1 MTGKKSTLRQYRQTD
16 QVKLSLGKPFFESQG
31 IAIYQGDSLEL
42 GSQLPHSLFDALI
55 TDPPYCS
62 GAAGAAV
69 GADPIKKYCHS
80 GKTLGRP
87 SFGGDF
93 RDQRSFKYWCS
104 LWIGQAL
111 WACRDTAYGLVFTDW
126 RQLATMIDAFQAGGF
141 CFKGLISWDKG
152 RGSRA
157 PHKGFFRHQCE
168 YIPWGTKG
176 AVPRLTDRGPF
187 DGCYQIPVLQLDKH
201 HMTGKPTPLMQ
212 KLVQCVPAGGISLD
226 PFCGSGTTL
235 VASALEGRQ
244 AIGFEASEEYC
255 EIAARRIEAAL
266 RGELLKFERTTAA

>member
-1 MTGKKSTLRQYRQTD
+1 MTLSLKKYRQTEA
-16 QVKLSLGKPFFESQG
+16 VKLSLGKPFFESQG
-31 IAIYQGDSLEL
+31 IAIYQGDSIEL
-42 GSQLPHSLFDALI
+42 GNRLPASLFDALI
-55 TDPPYCS
+55 SDPPYCS
-62 GAAGAAV
+62 GAAGTSV
-69 GADPIKKYCHS
+69 GADPAKKYCHS
-80 GKTLGRP
+80 GNTVGRP

-111 WACRDTAYGLVFTDW
+111 RACRDTAYGLIFTDW
-126 RQLATMIDAFQAGGF
+126 RQLSTMIDALQAGGF

-176 AVPRLTDRGPF
+176 AVPKLTDRGPF
-187 DGCYQIPVLQLDKH
+187 DGCYSIPVLQRDKH
-201 HMTGKPTPLMQ
+201 HMTGKPTALMQ

-255 EIAARRIEAAL
+255 EIAARRIEAAQ
-266 RGELLKFERTTAA
+266 RGELL

>member
-1 MTGKKSTLRQYRQTD
+1 MSLKKYRQTEA
-16 QVKLSLGKPFFESQG
+16 VKLSLGKPFFESEG
-31 IAIYQGDSLEL
+31 IAIYQGDSIEL
-42 GSQLPHSLFDALI
+42 GNRLPASLFDALI
-55 TDPPYCS
+55 SDPPYCS
-62 GAAGAAV
+62 GAAGTSV
-69 GADPIKKYCHS
+69 GADPAKKYCHS
-80 GKTLGRP
+80 GNTLGRP

-111 WACRDTAYGLVFTDW
+111 RACRDTAYGLIFTDW
-126 RQLATMIDAFQAGGF
+126 RQLATMIDALQAGGF

-187 DGCYQIPVLQLDKH
+187 DGCYQFPVLQRDKH
-201 HMTGKPTPLMQ
+201 HMTGKPTALMQ
-212 KLVQCVPAGGISLD
+212 KLVQCVPVGGISLD

-244 AIGFEASEEYC
+244 GIGFEASEEYC
-255 EIAARRIEAAL
+255 EIAARRIEAAQ

>member
-1 MTGKKSTLRQYRQTD
+1 MSGKIVPLKKYRQAEA
-16 QVKLSLGKPFFESQG
+16 VKLSLGKPFFESEG
-31 IAIYQGDSLEL
+31 IAIYQGDTLEL
-42 GSQLPHSLFDALI
+42 GDRLPHSLFDALI

-62 GAAGAAV
+62 GAAGSAV
-69 GADPIKKYCHS
+69 GADPAKKYCNK

-111 WACRDTAYGLVFTDW
+111 RACRETAYSLVFTDW
-126 RQLATMIDAFQAGGF
+126 RQLATMIDAIQAGGF

-187 DGCYQIPVLQLDKH
+187 DGCYSIPVLQKDKH

-235 VASALEGRQ
+235 VASVLEGRQ

-255 EIAARRIEAAL
+255 EIAARRIEAAQ
-266 RGELLKFERTTAA
+266 RGELLKFERSTAA

>member
-1 MTGKKSTLRQYRQTD
+1 MTGKNLSLKKYRQTEA
-16 QVKLSLGKPFFESQG
+16 VKLSLGKPFFESQG
-31 IAIYQGDSLEL
+31 IAIYQGDSIEL
-42 GSQLPHSLFDALI
+42 GNRLPASVFDALI
-55 TDPPYCS
+55 SDPPYCS
-62 GAAGAAV
+62 GAAGTAV
-69 GADPIKKYCHS
+69 GADPSKKYCQ
-80 GKTLGRP
+80 GGNTQGRP

-111 WACRDTAYGLVFTDW
+111 RACRDTAYGLIFTDW
-126 RQLATMIDAFQAGGF
+126 RQLATMIDALQAGGF

-176 AVPRLTDRGPF
+176 AVPKLTDRGPF
-187 DGCYQIPVLQLDKH
+187 DGCYSIPVLQRDKH
-201 HMTGKPTPLMQ
+201 HMTGKPTALMQ

-244 AIGFEASEEYC
+244 AIGFEASEQYC
-255 EIAARRIEAAL
+255 EIAARRIEAAQ
-266 RGELLKFERTTAA
+266 RDELLKFERTTAA